1 MQATGRSSSSLQ
13 RSRSAAV
20 VALATSLL
28 LAHGAVSPSG
38 QAHAATVRI
47 DPNDVYISNWEGF
60 GTTLGWWA
68 NVTGGWAEPRR
79 TGLADAVFSRGGLGF
94 TVARYNIGASPAGQ
108 GGMRT
113 GALIRSYLNPDGSYD
128 WNVDANQRW
137 MLAAAQARGVNVTE
151 AFANSP
157 PWFMTVTG
165 DPRGNT
171 GNEGCDDNLARSNYD
186 RYADYLTEVV
196 RRFRDS
202 WGTTF
207 RTLDPFNEPTH
218 CWRGQQEGAHFSREG
233 QNDLLPRVAS
243 ALRAKGQYGTSLSW
257 ADDADVGQSIRTLT
271 QAPQSTLDATVQL
284 NTHTYSGNNAERNTL
299 RHLANL
305 KGKRLVMSEVDGPHG
320 AGALGGHNHNAVEPA
335 LWLSERITDDLNNLR
350 PNNWVFWQAIEDER
364 NMQPD
369 RENGNWGLIHADMAG
384 SSQTYSLTKKYHGMG
399 NFSRFLRPGMRILNP
414 QNAPNTVIGWDR
426 AANRLVIVHTNWS
439 SSDVSNTWDLSAFGS
454 TGASAAQ
461 HRTSS
466 SENLADVGT
475 VGVSNRTF
483 TATAAANSITTY
495 VVEGVTAPGTTY
507 EALTTRHS
515 GQSLDV
521 FGGSAADG
529 APVVQ
534 WTDNS
539 NANQQWRF
547 VNLGNGYHNIVN
559 RNSGRCLDVSGAS
572 TENNA
577 AIIQWTCGP
586 GENQQWQL
594 APNGSYLNL
603 IARHSGK
610 CLDVPSGS
618 LAAGTALVQ
627 YTCSTSS
634 HNQQW
639 VRR

>member
-1 MQATGRSSSSLQ
+1 MHARRRLTQRVR
-13 RSRSAAV
+13 RSRSVAV
-20 VALATSLL
+20 VVLVTAVLL
-28 LAHGAVSPSG
+28 TYGAVSRSVQSP
-38 QAHAATVRI
+38 AHAATVRI
-47 DPNDVYISNWEGF
+47 DPNNVYVSNWEGF

-68 NVTGGWAEPRR
+68 NVTGGWAESQR
-79 TGLADAVFSRGGLGF
+79 TALADAVFSRNGLGF
-94 TVARYNIGASPAGQ
+94 TVARYNIGASPANQ
-108 GGMRT
+108 SGMRT

-165 DPRGNT
+165 DPRGN
-171 GNEGCDDNLARSNYD
+171 NGCEDNLTSSNYD

-196 RRFRDS
+196 RHFRDS

-218 CWRGQQEGAHFSREG
+218 CWGMQQEGAHFSREG
-233 QNDLLPRVAS
+233 QNALLPRVAA

-257 ADDADVGQSIRTLT
+257 ADDANVGEANTTLT
-271 QAPQSTLDATVQL
+271 QAPQSTLDATVQI
-284 NTHTYSGNNAERNTL
+284 NTHTYGGDNAERNTL
-299 RHLANL
+299 RHNANL

-320 AGALGGHNHNAVEPA
+320 TGALGGHNHNAIEPA
-335 LWLSERITDDLNNLR
+335 LWLSQRITDDMNNLR
-350 PNNWVFWQAIEDER
+350 PNNWVFWQAVEDER

-369 RENGNWGLIHADMAG
+369 RENSNWGLIHADMAG
-384 SSQTYSLTKKYHGMG
+384 TSHTYSLTKKYHGMG

-414 QNAPNTVIGWDR
+414 QNTPNSVIGWDP

-454 TGASAAQ
+454 TGGSAAQ
-461 HRTSS
+461 YRTSS
-466 SENLADVGT
+466 SENLADVGS
-475 VGVSNRTF
+475 VGVSDGTF
-483 TATAAANSITTY
+483 TATAAANSVTTY
-495 VVEGVTAPGTTY
+495 VVDGVTAPGTLY
-507 EALTTRHS
+507 EALIARHS

-521 FGGSAADG
+521 FDGSTADG
-529 APVVQ
+529 TPVVQ

-539 NANQQWRF
+539 NGNQQWRF
-547 VNLGNGYHNIVN
+547 VDLGNGHHHIVN
-559 RNSGRCLDVSGAS
+559 RNSGRCLDVDGGSTADGA
-572 TENNA
+572 A
-577 AIIQWTCGP
+577 VIQWACGG
-586 GENQQWQL
+586 GENQQWRL
-594 APNGSYLNL
+594 VANGPYLNV

-627 YTCSTSS
+627 YTCGAGS

-639 VRR
+639 TRR